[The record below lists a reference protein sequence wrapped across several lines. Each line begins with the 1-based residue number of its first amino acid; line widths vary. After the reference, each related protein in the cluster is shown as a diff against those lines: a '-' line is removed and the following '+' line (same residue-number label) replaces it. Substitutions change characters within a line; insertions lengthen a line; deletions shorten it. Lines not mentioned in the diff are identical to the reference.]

1 MKSKPKILF
10 HHFTVKPEEFDIDRF
25 SAFELR
31 DNIDVYDNGKPSLA
45 VPLAPHGPYINRI
58 ELVPISHFIYPDCY
72 FVIDDVEYRFPN
84 KKPQEI
90 YKTLCDVI
98 YEKIVEYQL
107 SSLDDDS
114 V

>member
-1 MKSKPKILF
+1 MKSKPKIHF
-10 HHFTVKPEEFDIDRF
+10 RHFTVMPEEFDIDRF
-25 SAFELR
+25 EVFELR
-31 DNIDVYDNGKPSLA
+31 NNVNNYDDKPSLA
-45 VPLAPHGPYINRI
+45 IPLAPQGPYKNRI

-72 FVIDDVEYRFPN
+72 FIIDDVEYRFAN
-84 KKPQEI
+84 KTPQEI

>member
-10 HHFTVKPEEFDIDRF
+10 RHFAVQPEEFDIDRF
-25 SAFELR
+25 EVFELR
-31 DNIDVYDNGKPSLA
+31 DNVNICDGNPSLA
-45 VPLAPHGPYINRI
+45 VPLASRGHYKNRTEI
-58 ELVPISHFIYPDCY
+58 VPISHFIYPDCY
-72 FVIDDVEYRFPN
+72 FIIDDVEYRFPN

>member
-10 HHFTVKPEEFDIDRF
+10 RHFTVQPEEFDIDRF
-25 SAFELR
+25 EVFELR
-31 DNIDVYDNGKPSLA
+31 DNVNICDGNPSLA
-45 VPLAPHGPYINRI
+45 VPLAPYGHYKNRTEI
-58 ELVPISHFIYPDCY
+58 VPISHFIYPDCY
-72 FVIDDVEYRFPN
+72 FIIDDVEYRFPN

-90 YKTLCDVI
+90 YKILCDVI

-107 SSLDDDS
+107 SSLNDDS